1 MARQFLR
8 FVLSLFLP
16 VGGVLWLAVDH
27 ALYARPAQQTESPVI
42 VAAGDAANCS
52 NWQDEATAQ
61 LIDAI
66 DGPVLMLGDGAEQAG
81 LLWEYEECYGP
92 TWGRFKDRTY
102 PVPGNREYGSGNPV
116 GYFTYWGERATPL
129 EPGCTNECKG
139 YYSFNVGAWHIV
151 ALNTEAPY
159 DVGSDQ
165 EQWLRADLAAHP
177 TQCTLAYFHRPLFSS
192 GRQFGSGLP
201 LWQALYDYGAD
212 VVLNGHEHMYERFA
226 PQSPSGEYQPER
238 GIRQFT
244 VGTGGHRHRDFVFIQ
259 PNSEARNSETFGV
272 LKLTLH
278 PTSYDWEFIPIAGQS
293 FTDAGSGSCV
303 SASELPPGA
312 ASPASAPAA
321 PAVTTT
327 PATTA
332 VANVAMTT
340 SPAAPS
346 TTAPTLPAGGQDYVV
361 QVGDTISLI
370 AARYGLDWRQLAAA
384 NQLSNPDRIEVG
396 QVIRLPGVQG
406 ATQPVT
412 GTAPIAAT
420 GITATTTVSVP
431 GVTAVASAP
440 ATTAGARVHTV
451 VAGDTIIGIAAR
463 YGLNWRQLLQI
474 NGLQE
479 DTVIRVGQQ
488 IRLE

>member
-8 FVLSLFLP
+8 FVLGLLLP
-16 VGGVLWLAVDH
+16 IGGVLWLAVDQ
-27 ALYARPAQQTESPVI
+27 ALYAGPVQQTESPVI

-52 NWQDEATAQ
+52 NWQDEETAR

-102 PVPGNREYGSGNPV
+102 PVPGNREYGSGNPL

-139 YYSFNVGAWHIV
+139 YYSFNVGTWHIV
-151 ALNTEAPY
+151 ALNTEVPY
-159 DVGSDQ
+159 DVGSEQ
-165 EQWLRADLAAHP
+165 EQWLRADLAANP

-192 GRQFGSGLP
+192 GRQSGSGLA

-226 PQSPSGEYQPER
+226 PQSPSGEYQPDR

-278 PTSYDWEFIPIAGQS
+278 PTSYDWEFIPIASQS
-293 FTDAGSGSCV
+293 FTDSGSASCV
-303 SASELPPGA
+303 SAGELPSA
-312 ASPASAPAA
+312 PAVSAPAA
-321 PAVTTT
+321 AVVSANTTETVATATTT
-327 PATTA
+327 VAT
-332 VANVAMTT
+332 
-340 SPAAPS
+340 APS
-346 TTAPTLPAGGQDYVV
+346 TTAAALPAGGLDYEVKA
-361 QVGDTISLI
+361 GDTISLI

-384 NQLSNPDRIEVG
+384 NQLGNPDRIEVG
-396 QVIRLPGVQG
+396 QVIRLPGAQG
-406 ATQPVT
+406 ATQPLT
-412 GTAPIAAT
+412 GTTPITAT
-420 GITATTTVSVP
+420 GVTATTTVSAAP
-431 GVTAVASAP
+431 ATAVTAAP
-440 ATTAGARVHTV
+440 ATTDGVRVHTV
-451 VAGDTIIGIAAR
+451 AAGDTIIGIAAR

-479 DTVIRVGQQ
+479 DSVIRIGQQ